1 MKLNFTSL
9 LAIILLCLLNT
20 KMYSQS
26 NFNIDRLWDNYYNT
40 NPSGI
45 ENNYSASDYI
55 NVIEKVNF
63 IPVRKELN
71 GSSQLLK
78 RVLLTLGA
86 DSLRQMMITGNYY
99 SRTIKHNDY
108 FNLYN
113 MTYSQINKDTWNKLC
128 PYLIPLMDLDGTLN
142 LKYID

>member
-142 LKYID
+142 LK